1 MGSGH
6 YPNEGEGKAATFYG
20 IQVVDRNGNMY
31 DFKDN
36 PKVFQD
42 KSECYR
48 VSEFKDKSFFYGGP
62 AGCINQ
68 KYILCIEQG
77 PPMGSGQNLEIKY
90 TYIYYALKY
99 DFIYI

>member
-42 KSECYR
+42 KRECYR

-62 AGCINQ
+62 AGCIN
-68 KYILCIEQG
+68 
-77 PPMGSGQNLEIKY
+77 
-90 TYIYYALKY
+90 
-99 DFIYI
+99 